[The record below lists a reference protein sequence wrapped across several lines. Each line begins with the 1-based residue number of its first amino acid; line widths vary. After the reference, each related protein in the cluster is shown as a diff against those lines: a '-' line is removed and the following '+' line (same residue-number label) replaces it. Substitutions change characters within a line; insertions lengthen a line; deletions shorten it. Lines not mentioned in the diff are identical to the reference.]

1 MKNKSNR
8 LERESANTRLN
19 RRKIVNDCYK
29 AYKRTLPPSQW
40 KYLPRTLDIAR
51 FELFVQHVEAD
62 PRVEVTAKMFD
73 EAFERLPELLG
84 AAAEE
89 RKTYLRSLLM
99 TVTAD
104 LAAEE
109 GEIQDAP
116 SLPVELATAVF
127 QCPHSDLFPF
137 LFGWD
142 DVASHHCLFESEGL
156 NWHYSLFPS
165 VTADS
170 ELLKYCPQVTRV
182 VEKVA
187 HLAGIDPKIATA
199 ADLDARDLRFSCG
212 SCAVVKEG
220 GQHYCLGYDW
230 RNLVRSFFLYV
241 LTMGFYIYN

>member
-1 MKNKSNR
+1 MTKKRNR
-8 LERESANTRLN
+8 LERESANIRLN
-19 RRKIVNDCYK
+19 RRKIVDDRYK
-29 AYKRTLPPSQW
+29 AYKRIKFPPSLW
-40 KYLPRTLDIAR
+40 KYLPRTLDITR
-51 FELFVQHVEAD
+51 FKPFAQHVEAD

-73 EAFERLPELLG
+73 EAFERLPEHLV

-89 RKTYLRSLLM
+89 RKTYLRSLLPIDS
-99 TVTAD
+99 A
-104 LAAEE
+104 

-127 QCPHSDLFPF
+127 LCPHSHLFPF

-142 DVASHHCLFESEGL
+142 DVTSHHCRFEREGL
-156 NWHYSLFPS
+156 DWDYSPFPS

-170 ELLKYCPQVTRV
+170 DTLKYCPQVTRV
-182 VEKVA
+182 VEKVV

-212 SCAVVKEG
+212 SCAAVKEG

-230 RNLVRSFFLYV
+230 RNLARSSL
-241 LTMGFYIYN
+241 